1 MMIMANRLALDTLRW
16 RQSRRWVAAILLAA
30 SMNGIAEDI
39 QPGLWQ
45 ITLESR
51 VVATPDW
58 NPEPFQLSQCLTAA
72 DAQNPEQLLIGLSTT
87 GASGCEFL
95 NRQASGQHLQFEVQC
110 GGALGI
116 HGQGTVDFTA
126 MTVTGVLNA
135 RFAATDDAAEA
146 VEMQNQL
153 RAVYVGPCSSVSGSP

>member
-1 MMIMANRLALDTLRW
+1 MMINRFALNTLH
-16 RQSRRWVAAILLAA
+16 RRWVAAILFAT

-39 QPGLWQ
+39 QPGLWR

-51 VVATPDW
+51 VAATPDW
-58 NPEPFQLSQCLTAA
+58 NPEPFQLNQCLTIA
-72 DAQNPEQLLIGLSTT
+72 DAQNPEQLLIGLSTS

-95 NRQASGQHLQFEVQC
+95 NRQTSGQRLQFEVQC
-110 GGALGI
+110 SGTLGI

-126 MTVTGVLNA
+126 TTVTGILNA
-135 RFAATDDAAEA
+135 RFAATDNTTEA

-153 RAVYVGPCSSVSGSP
+153 RAVYIGPCPAGSGTP